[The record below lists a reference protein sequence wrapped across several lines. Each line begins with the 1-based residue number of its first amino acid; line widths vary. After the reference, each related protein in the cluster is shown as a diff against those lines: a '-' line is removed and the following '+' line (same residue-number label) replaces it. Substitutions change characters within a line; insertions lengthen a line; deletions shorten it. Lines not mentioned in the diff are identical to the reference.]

1 MKKSGIAWF
10 GSELRIFWLSLLFV
24 LVTVIIGF
32 LNLPLFWAAVNALL
46 LLSLMAI
53 VMANAL
59 QVGGANAA
67 SRAERYQLESIVKN
81 LKDGVIAYDQSFKI
95 LVFNKAAE
103 EICGVKS
110 DEVLGQAFTLKIK
123 EQMRSHYRILLT
135 ILFPALAPVVI
146 RRTEPGV
153 YPQIADFSFAEP
165 PLELRVYTHQIID
178 EDGQLAGFIK
188 VIRDRTRELTL
199 LRSKSEFLTIASHQ
213 LRTPLTG
220 VSWAWENL
228 KTEPLTET
236 QTQLVQTGM
245 DATKQLI
252 RIVEDMLDVAKIE
265 EGRFGYEFRELN
277 LVELIEEIVGEAS
290 LLARKQ
296 QINVYLERPKY
307 TEYRIRGDAAK
318 LGTALGNLIDN
329 GIKYNVPGGKVV
341 VQISETPNQP
351 YVQVSVKDTGAG
363 IPEEDAKKLFTK
375 FFRGENVKK
384 FQVNGSGLGLY
395 IVKNIVRRHGGKIWA
410 ESTPGRGSTFH
421 FTLPTDPNLIPPKE
435 TVYEEE

>member
-1 MKKSGIAWF
+1 MKQPKIAWF

-24 LVTVIIGF
+24 LVTLAVGF

-103 EICGVKS
+103 EICNVRAS
-110 DEVLGQAFTLKIK
+110 EVLGQAFTLKIK

-153 YPQIADFSFAEP
+153 YPQIADFSFEEP
-165 PLELRVYTHQIID
+165 PLELRVYTHQVIG
-178 EDGQLAGFIK
+178 EDGAVAGFIK

-228 KTEPLTET
+228 KSEPLTEN
-236 QTQLVQTGM
+236 QQQLVQTGT
-245 DATKQLI
+245 DATKRLI
-252 RIVEDMLDVAKIE
+252 RIVEDVLDVAKIE
-265 EGRFGYEFRELN
+265 EGRFGYEFKELN
-277 LVELIEEIVGEAS
+277 LVELIEGIVAEAS

-296 QINVYLERPKY
+296 QVQVYLARPKY
-307 TEYRIRGDAAK
+307 TEYRIMADAAK
-318 LGTALGNLIDN
+318 LSTALGNLIDN
-329 GIKYNVPGGKVV
+329 GIKYNVPGGEVV
-341 VQISETPNQP
+341 VEIAGVPQES

-363 IPEEDAKKLFTK
+363 IPPEDAKKLFTK

-384 FQVNGSGLGLY
+384 FAVDGTGLGLY
-395 IVKNIVRRHGGKIWA
+395 IVKNIVRRHGGTIWA
-410 ESTPGRGSTFH
+410 ESTLGRGSAFR